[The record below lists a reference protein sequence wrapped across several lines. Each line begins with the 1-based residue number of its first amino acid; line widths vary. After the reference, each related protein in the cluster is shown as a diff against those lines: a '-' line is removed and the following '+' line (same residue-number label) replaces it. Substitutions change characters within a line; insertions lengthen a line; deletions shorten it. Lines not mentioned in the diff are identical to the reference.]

1 MAAQAYT
8 HADTGLQSFLDASPA
23 YALAP
28 IGLGSLQKEAQKL
41 AEYGRNGDI
50 YVVHAAEGE
59 TVVPMEV
66 LDANPKVK
74 ALLFNQMRDM
84 GLDPRRYVVGDEL
97 NSLNPVTGAPEF
109 FFDKIFDA
117 FGAAGDFLGNI
128 PGDVY
133 GAVKGIGSDIYGTF
147 KGIGTDVIGAATG
160 AWDNVFKPQPDDVLI
175 FNPDATGPWAGPWD
189 YPTDRQFPSSKA
201 SKAGQK
207 ATRGKGELTKEE
219 LRELIKGSSREAL
232 RRGEAQAAGRGAQK
246 ALLEEAAQ
254 QDRTQQRRTQET
266 KDDDKE
272 DKFNWPKAL
281 GIGALGIGAIKAL
294 GGFDVDDPEGLTLA
308 QYEERLKAQ
317 NPFWYTDRKP
327 GESDAEYQASLK
339 RHRAPFLLDDR
350 SLSPTL
356 FAKEGGH
363 VETPKYQEG
372 GVVQEPDITRY
383 LRSLDARGIPR
394 ATGWLGAPK
403 PTDLSG
409 ITGNVAWH
417 HMPDPAVEDPA
428 TNPYPLGVFY
438 RPTNPYMPGGAFT
451 RTRPFETYVSG
462 VSTPYEVY
470 RGTLGNITSEDRSE
484 GTPWGTRGET
494 YGEYQSPMAQ
504 ARRGAM
510 IWPVGQYQEYV
521 IRSSAP
527 RGIADEMFQATEPSW
542 RNIGPQ
548 ELQTPG
554 GVFNLSGPMRLPP
567 IGPGM
572 GVASQMQMIKP
583 IGKALNLTSTGAKGF
598 PLAVAQATGKFDD
611 LIDTDVLT
619 RGIAT
624 VPSYP
629 TPAFAPTVAEAQPAP
644 VVTTPVASTES
655 PYAFDAASLNPY
667 AFSNDPSG
675 NLNTGI
681 GAALIPDPDF
691 YRDPAPERT
700 PVTAADTAFSGQ
712 ALDPYLFAKGGGL
725 AQFPERDLL
734 VEGPGTERS
743 DDIPAMLS
751 DGEFVINARAV
762 RGADPTGKGARYRGA
777 QNLYNMMRN
786 FEMRA

>member
-109 FFDKIFDA
+109 FYKKIFDA

-147 KGIGTDVIGAATG
+147 KGIGTDVIGAATS
-160 AWDNVFKPQPDDVLI
+160 AWDNVFKPQPSITRDDVLI
-175 FNPDATGPWAGPWD
+175 FNRDATGPWD
-189 YPTDRQFPSSKA
+189 YPTGKTLPPLTPEQLGKLLKA
-201 SKAGQK
+201 KTTGLI
-207 ATRGKGELTKEE
+207 GKGELTKEE
-219 LRELIKGSSREAL
+219 LRELIKGSSRAAI
-232 RRGEAQAAGRGAQK
+232 RKGEAEAARRGAQK
-246 ALLEEAAQ
+246 AQA
-254 QDRTQQRRTQET
+254 T

-272 DKFNWPKAL
+272 DKFSWPKAV
-281 GIGALGIGAIKAL
+281 GIGTLGIGAIKAL

-308 QYEERLKAQ
+308 QYEARKRAL
-317 NPFWYTDRKP
+317 NPEWYTDRKP

-339 RHRAPFLLDDR
+339 RHRAPYLLDDR
-350 SLSPTL
+350 SLNPGL

-428 TNPYPLGVFY
+428 TNPYPHGVFY
-438 RPTNPYMPGGAFT
+438 RPSNQFMPGGAFT

-554 GVFNLSGPMRLPP
+554 GVFNLSGPMRPPP

-572 GVASQMQMIKP
+572 GVASQMQMMKP
-583 IGKALNLTSTGAKGF
+583 IGKFLNLSNVPGGYTDPDFS
-598 PLAVAQATGKFDD
+598 D

-629 TPAFAPTVAEAQPAP
+629 TPSFAPRVAEAQPAP

-681 GAALIPDPDF
+681 GAALIPDPNF
-691 YRDPAPERT
+691 SREPAPERT
-700 PVTAADTAFSGQ
+700 PVTAADTAFSEQ

-762 RGADPTGKGARYRGA
+762 RGADPTGKGDRYRGA

>member
-8 HADTGLQSFLDASPA
+8 YADTGLQSFLDASPA

-109 FFDKIFDA
+109 FFDKIFKA
-117 FGAAGDFLGNI
+117 FGAAGDFLGDI

-133 GAVKGIGSDIYGTF
+133 GAVKGIGSDIYGKV
-147 KGIGTDVIGAATG
+147 KGIGTGLYDAAISTVG
-160 AWDNVFKPQPDDVLI
+160 DIFDTKIQPTV
-175 FNPDATGPWAGPWD
+175 FNPYDGTVVG
-189 YPTDRQFPSSKA
+189 YPEQP
-201 SKAGQK
+201 
-207 ATRGKGELTKEE
+207 LTKEE
-219 LRELIKGSSREAL
+219 LQKLLEISQKQI
-232 RRGEAQAAGRGAQK
+232 RRGEVEAAGRGAQK
-246 ALLEEAAQ
+246 AWIDESAGWPSEDTTARDRAQ
-254 QDRTQQRRTQET
+254 QRRAQQRRTQAT

-281 GIGALGIGAIKAL
+281 GIGTLGLGAVKAL
-294 GGFDVDDPEGLTLA
+294 GGFDVDDPASLTP
-308 QYEERLKAQ
+308 EEYKELKMAQ

-327 GESDAEYQASLK
+327 GESDAEYQESLK
-339 RHRAPFLLDDR
+339 RHRGPFLLDDR
-350 SLSPTL
+350 SLSPNL

-372 GVVQEPDITRY
+372 GVVQEPNITRY

-394 ATGWLGAPK
+394 ATGFVGGRE

-409 ITGNVAWH
+409 LTGNVSWH
-417 HMPDPAVEDPA
+417 HDPDPLVEDPS

-438 RPTNPYMPGGAFT
+438 RTGNEYQPGGVFT
-451 RTRPFETYVSG
+451 RTLPFEDK
-462 VSTPYEVY
+462 EQAL
-470 RGTLGNITSEDRSE
+470 RGR
-484 GTPWGTRGET
+484 
-494 YGEYQSPMAQ
+494 
-504 ARRGAM
+504 
-510 IWPVGQYQEYV
+510 WPVDQYQEYV
-521 IRSSAP
+521 MRSGIP
-527 RGIADEMFQATEPSW
+527 RHRADEMVRAMKPSW

-554 GVFNLSGPMRLPP
+554 GVFGLSDPMRTPP

-572 GVASQMQMIKP
+572 GVASQMQMMKP
-583 IGKALNLTSTGAKGF
+583 VGKALNLLSEGGRGR
-598 PLAVAQATGKFDD
+598 LAMEQAMGKFNN

-629 TPAFAPTVAEAQPAP
+629 TPSFAPRVAEAPPAP

-681 GAALIPDPDF
+681 GAALIPDPNF
-691 YRDPAPERT
+691 SREPAPERT
-700 PVTAADTAFSGQ
+700 PVTAADTAFSER

-762 RGADPTGKGARYRGA
+762 RGADPTGKGDRYRGA
-777 QNLYNMMRN
+777 SNLYNMMRN